1 VSENPAKEAF
11 NDLLTYIEQL
21 ETQTGAILEFLRDRG
36 IVTDEKLAPYLEQAS
51 KASDVRLRAARA
63 RMEHLFT
70 ADEKAKPATEGVPQP
85 GQNQQTQTLPES
97 DSRAEVK
104 KSAGEK
110 PRPSPEEARE
120 PSEILSSKME
130 TETESQGD
138 RSEESGQ
145 RSKSDEAA

>member
-1 VSENPAKEAF
+1 VSDNPAKEAL

-21 ETQTGAILEFLRDRG
+21 KTETGAILEFLRDHG

-70 ADEKAKPATEGVPQP
+70 ADEKAKPATEAVPQP
-85 GQNQQTQTLPES
+85 GQNQQTQTVPES
-97 DSRAEVK
+97 AAKAEVK
-104 KSAGEK
+104 KSAEEK
-110 PRPSPEEARE
+110 PRPSPDQTRE
-120 PSEILSSKME
+120 PSEILSSKIE

-138 RSEESGQ
+138 RSEGSG
-145 RSKSDEAA
+145 KHPKGEEAA